1 MAHERHASQSR
12 GGASRDSQRYASE
25 APQHVLTRMP
35 NVGSPEPDYDDDMAF
50 QPQKNRSGRSPL
62 AVPILIGSGVLLL
75 AIAVLPFLFKQVG
88 NAESTSTDISEAPR
102 WEATAGEPLPWG
114 PAAMSANGQP
124 QPSTP
129 TWPTTADGSVAAQ
142 APSPTAA
149 PAWDNQS
156 PQSYPNAQ
164 PQWAAANQSSQG
176 TAWPSNEMS
185 PPSQSPTWPGDST
198 QAQAAIVNAGPASAW
213 STTQP
218 PSGYTGAQ
226 QPTASWP
233 QESQLGG
240 QQPNE
245 PLAQMP
251 TPAWEKHP
259 YHTTGQAFPVNATG
273 TETTPW
279 QTAAQPSA
287 IGTNPLPAAPTD
299 PTQVVGRAMLN
310 NTPAYE
316 NSYQA
321 ERAEPASYQAFGQA
335 QAATNPTM
343 SFGASPAAAPPAA
356 STYGAAQ
363 GYAGSGYGADGRP
376 ASVGY
381 GAAQPASPYGAS
393 VDPMANMPSYGAG
406 AAAFGVGATADRRA
420 TVSPGFGSTPA
431 YGTQPGAASAYPT
444 TTSPPAAYPNA
455 TPNPAYPYSTSSY
468 NTGAATMPA
477 QPGVAQFQ
485 GGIESPSLPP
495 SGTSGTALYR

>member
-50 QPQKNRSGRSPL
+50 QPQTNRSGRSPL

-75 AIAVLPFLFKQVG
+75 AIAMLPFLFKQVG
-88 NAESTSTDISEAPR
+88 KSESTTTDVVEAPR

-114 PAAMSANGQP
+114 PASITANGQP

-129 TWPTTADGSVAAQ
+129 SWPTTAEGSLAAQ
-142 APSPTAA
+142 ATSQTAA
-149 PAWDNQS
+149 PPAWDNQS
-156 PQSYPNAQ
+156 PQNYSNAQ
-164 PQWAAANQSSQG
+164 PQWAAASQSPQG

-185 PPSQSPTWPGDST
+185 PPSHSPNWPGNST
-198 QAQAAIVNAGPASAW
+198 QTQTAAVSADPVATW
-213 STTQP
+213 NNQP
-218 PSGYTGAQ
+218 SAYTAAQ

-245 PLAQMP
+245 SLAQLP
-251 TPAWEKHP
+251 TPSWEKHP

-273 TETTPW
+273 TEAASW
-279 QTAAQPSA
+279 QMAAQPSA
-287 IGTNPLPAAPTD
+287 AGTNPPLAAPTD

-310 NTPAYE
+310 NTPTYGIP
-316 NSYQA
+316 YQP
-321 ERAEPASYQAFGQA
+321 ERAEPASYQAYGQA

-343 SFGASPAAAPPAA
+343 LDGANPAAALPAA
-356 STYGAAQ
+356 SSYGAAQ
-363 GYAGSGYGADGRP
+363 GYAAQGYGADSRP

-381 GAAQPASPYGAS
+381 GAAQPASPYGAA
-393 VDPMANMPSYGAG
+393 VDPAANTPSYGAG
-406 AAAFGVGATADRRA
+406 AAAFGAGATADRRA
-420 TVSPGFGSTPA
+420 TVSPGFGAAPA

-444 TTSPPAAYPNA
+444 TTTPPAAAYPSA
-455 TPNPAYPYSTSSY
+455 TPNSAYPYPASSY
-468 NTGAATMPA
+468 GAGAATMPA

-485 GGIESPSLPP
+485 GGIERPSLPP

>member
-50 QPQKNRSGRSPL
+50 QPQNNRSGRSPL

-88 NAESTSTDISEAPR
+88 NSESTSTDIGEAPR

-114 PAAMSANGQP
+114 PASMTANGQP
-124 QPSTP
+124 QSSTP
-129 TWPTTADGSVAAQ
+129 TWPTTADGSLAAQ
-142 APSPTAA
+142 APSQTAA
-149 PAWDNQS
+149 PPAWDNQS
-156 PQSYPNAQ
+156 PQNYPDAQ
-164 PQWAAANQSSQG
+164 AQWAAANQSSQG
-176 TAWPSNEMS
+176 TVWPSNEAS
-185 PPSQSPTWPGDST
+185 PPSQSPTWPGT
-198 QAQAAIVNAGPASAW
+198 TEQAQTAAVTTDPASAW
-213 STTQP
+213 NSQP
-218 PSGYTGAQ
+218 PAAQTAAQ

-240 QQPNE
+240 E

-273 TETTPW
+273 TETAPW
-279 QTAAQPSA
+279 QMAAQPSA
-287 IGTNPLPAAPTD
+287 TGTNPLPAAPTD

-363 GYAGSGYGADGRP
+363 GYAGSVYGADSRP

-381 GAAQPASPYGAS
+381 GAAQPASPYGAA
-393 VDPMANMPSYGAG
+393 VDPTVNTPSYGG
-406 AAAFGVGATADRRA
+406 AAAFGAGATADRRA

-431 YGTQPGAASAYPT
+431 YGTQPGAAIAYPT

-455 TPNPAYPYSTSSY
+455 TPNTAYPYPTSSY

-485 GGIESPSLPP
+485 GGIERPSLPP